1 MKNTVYLA
9 IFADAWKLLS
19 KYYADVSN
27 DDELFEAI
35 LAEANAVSDRH
46 QMQIADGII
55 RAVVL
60 ELQRL
65 AMEGDNA

>member
-1 MKNTVYLA
+1 MQNTIYWA
-9 IFADAWKLLS
+9 IFADVWKLLS
-19 KYYADVSN
+19 KYHADVSN

-35 LAEANAVSDRH
+35 LAEANAVNDKY
-46 QMQIADGII
+46 QMQIAGDLI